1 MQYLYA
7 AAQLVFLLLIA
18 GFGVK
23 AALVPL
29 HGWLPISMAAPA
41 PVSALLHA
49 VAVVKAGAFG
59 ITRVVYDVYGVEFSA
74 SLGVLMP
81 LAIVASFTIVYGS
94 VRALSQDKLKPRLAY
109 STISQVSYIILGTT
123 IVGPVATIG
132 GIVHLV
138 HQGLMK
144 ITLFF
149 CAGNL
154 AETLG
159 IHRVSEMNGVGRRLP
174 KTMVAFTVAA
184 LGMIGVPPIAG
195 FISKWYLGAGALDA
209 NMPWILV
216 ILAVSSA
223 LNAAYFLPILYRA
236 WFMPAT
242 GAWQERLERGRFE
255 THWML
260 LMPPLVT
267 AALALLYG
275 LFANMDGSPLAW
287 ARLIAEREYLR

>member
-1 MQYLYA
+1 M
-7 AAQLVFLLLIA
+7 
-18 GFGVK
+18 
-23 AALVPL
+23 
-29 HGWLPISMAAPA
+29 
-41 PVSALLHA
+41 
-49 VAVVKAGAFG
+49 
-59 ITRVVYDVYGVEFSA
+59 
-74 SLGVLMP
+74 
-81 LAIVASFTIVYGS
+81 
-94 VRALSQDKLKPRLAY
+94 
-109 STISQVSYIILGTT
+109 SYIILGTT

-174 KTMVAFTVAA
+174 KTMAAFTVAA
-184 LGMIGVPPIAG
+184 LGMIGVPPVAG

>member
-1 MQYLYA
+1 MASEYSLLADQSAGDYTASQIGWSGRVDPDGSRTATPPEAVAYQPNIVALVDGRDGYLYGVNIA
-7 AAQLVFLLLIA
+7 A
-18 GFGVK
+18 
-23 AALVPL
+23 
-29 HGWLPISMAAPA
+29 
-41 PVSALLHA
+41 
-49 VAVVKAGAFG
+49 
-59 ITRVVYDVYGVEFSA
+59 
-74 SLGVLMP
+74 
-81 LAIVASFTIVYGS
+81 
-94 VRALSQDKLKPRLAY
+94 
-109 STISQVSYIILGTT
+109 GTY
-123 IVGPVATIG
+123 
-132 GIVHLV
+132 
-138 HQGLMK
+138 
-144 ITLFF
+144 
-149 CAGNL
+149 

-159 IHRVSEMNGVGRRLP
+159 IHRVSEMNRVGRRLP
-174 KTMVAFTVAA
+174 KTMAAFTVAA
-184 LGMIGVPPIAG
+184 LGMIGVPPVAG

-275 LFANMDGSPLAW
+275 LAPVLLKLAAIALIRNFTEPADAGQPVTAAAPGIQENAHVDTSPDAYRTAGA
-287 ARLIAEREYLR
+287 ARGLHHNAS